1 MSRLCFIGCFARY
14 LSCDSVRYSDRCC
27 SARYS
32 SRFRRLRRVLLCFVI
47 RRILELVFLR
57 CFSTLSGAFGAF
69 LGALFGA
76 LFITFGKVVEPSG
89 INFLD
94 QHIET
99 RRLIYNMTMLPKI
112 FSIAQ
117 KKFITDHPKVV
128 EHSGR
133 LIYSMIL
140 LSKVF

>member
-1 MSRLCFIGCFARY
+1 MSYSARF
-14 LSCDSVRYSDRCC
+14 S

-32 SRFRRLRRVLLCFVI
+32 SRFKRVV
-47 RRILELVFLR
+47 LR

-76 LFITFGKVVEPSG
+76 LFITFGKVVGPSG

-117 KKFITDHPKVV
+117 KKFITDHPKFV
-128 EHSGR
+128 EHSGLDIR
-133 LIYSMIL
+133 N
-140 LSKVF
+140 